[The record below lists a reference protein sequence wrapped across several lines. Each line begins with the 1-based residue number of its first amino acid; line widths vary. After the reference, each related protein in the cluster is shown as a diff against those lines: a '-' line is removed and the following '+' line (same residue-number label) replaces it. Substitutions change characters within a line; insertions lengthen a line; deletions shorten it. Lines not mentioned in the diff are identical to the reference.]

1 MSASEKY
8 NLNPHLLAA
17 LIWWESGGNPL
28 AYSTSG
34 AVGLMQVMPRDGL
47 AADYKCINGPCFAD
61 RPTIEELE
69 VPEFNIEYGSRYLAV
84 RIAKEGSLKDG
95 LKGYGPA
102 NIGYYYADII
112 LELYK
117 GVKQIAFDEAGT

>member
-47 AADYKCINGPCFAD
+47 AANTMCKYGLCFAD
-61 RPTIEELE
+61 RPTIKELE
-69 VPEFNIEYGSRYLAV
+69 VPEFNIDFGSGYLV
-84 RIAKEGSLKDG
+84 YRITEGGSLRNG
-95 LKGYGPA
+95 LMGYGPEGV
-102 NIGYYYADII
+102 GYSYADII

-117 GVKQIAFDEAGT
+117 EVKQIAFDEAGT